1 MALLDTNPLAQL
13 FGQEQY
19 GQMKNEA
26 LNMGALNAIAQLL
39 AASGGQ
45 ARPVGTGQA
54 IGQALLGGYQ
64 GYQSSM
70 DKSLNEMLKA
80 TQISEMIRKQKE
92 NQQLKQL
99 YASAAIPQ
107 YEVTAPAVV
116 PQGQTLYDEMGQL
129 TYGST
134 PEQKKLTGYTYDI
147 NKIAPVLASIGRWD
161 ELANIEKALP
171 ILGGATMKMADVPS
185 QVKEAVSVL
194 GIKDEG
200 GRLKTPDKFNDE
212 DRTRVQNYIEK
223 SDLNKAPKVNTAD
236 PTAVTQ
242 AAQGNLKDFNTLI
255 KGKREAASRYTNMVS
270 AYKDKA
276 NPSTDSA
283 LVYGL
288 AKIYDPEGAV
298 QQGDIKTITGR
309 ASIPDYVVGLAQ
321 TLNRGGTL
329 TPSQR
334 ENIMATAYN
343 IVKSTSKQVQS
354 DVDIYRSFAKDFKAD
369 PNQIKNPFE
378 NLEHPDEL
386 PFTIGGKRIIAKK
399 GKDGGYYIQRGN
411 DYYKVS
417 D

>member
-92 NQQLKQL
+92 AQQLKQL

-107 YEVTAPAVV
+107 YETTPAVV
-116 PQGQTLYDEMGQL
+116 PEGQTLYDEMGMP
-129 TYGST
+129 TYGAT

-147 NKIAPVLASIGRWD
+147 NKIAPVLAGMGRFD

-171 ILGGATMKMADVPS
+171 VLGGATMKMADVPS

-200 GRLKTPDKFNDE
+200 GRLKTPDKFTDE
-212 DRTRVQNYIEK
+212 DRTRVQGYIEK

-236 PTAVTQ
+236 PTAVAQ
-242 AAQGNLKDFNTLI
+242 AASGNVKDFNAQT
-255 KGKREAASRYTNMVS
+255 KDMREVSRRYSGMVT
-270 AYKDKA
+270 AWKDKA
-276 NPSTDSA
+276 NPATDST
-283 LVYGL
+283 LIYGL
-288 AKIYDPEGAV
+288 AKIYDPAGAV
-298 QQGDIKTITGR
+298 QQGDINTIKGKS
-309 ASIPDYVVGLAQ
+309 SIPQSLVGLAQ
-321 TLNRGGTL
+321 QVDRGGSL
-329 TPSQR
+329 TPQQR
-334 ENIMATAYN
+334 DNIMSTAYN
-343 IVKSTSKQVQS
+343 MVNTYSKTVQN
-354 DVDIYRSFAKDFKAD
+354 DVDTYKSFAKSFGAD
-369 PNQIKNPFE
+369 PNQIKSPFE
-378 NLEHPDEL
+378 NLEKPDYL
-386 PFTIGGKRIIAKK
+386 YFTIGGKQVKANK
-399 GKDGGYYIQRGN
+399 GKDGGYYVQRGN

>member
-54 IGQALLGGYQ
+54 IGQALLGGYS

-92 NQQLKQL
+92 TQQLKQL

-107 YEVTAPAVV
+107 YENTQASPTYEGEDYAMG
-116 PQGQTLYDEMGQL
+116 GQR
-129 TYGST
+129 
-134 PEQKKLTGYTYDI
+134 LTGYTYDI
-147 NKIAPVLASIGRWD
+147 NKIAPVLAGMGRFD

-171 ILGGATMKMADVPS
+171 VLGGATMKMADVPS

-200 GRLKTPDKFNDE
+200 GRLKTPDKFTDE
-212 DRTRVQNYIEK
+212 DRTRVQTYIEK
-223 SDLNKAPKVNTAD
+223 SDLKKAPKVNTAD
-236 PTAVTQ
+236 PTAVAQ
-242 AAQGNLKDFNTLI
+242 AQAGNVKDFQAQT
-255 KGKREAASRYTNMVS
+255 KDMREVGRRYSGMVS
-270 AYKDKA
+270 AWKDKA
-276 NPSTDSA
+276 NPATDST
-283 LVYGL
+283 LIYGL
-288 AKIYDPEGAV
+288 AKIYDPAGAV
-298 QQGDIKTITGR
+298 QQGDINTIKGKS
-309 ASIPDYVVGLAQ
+309 SIPQALVGLAQ
-321 TLNRGGTL
+321 QVDRGGSL
-329 TPSQR
+329 TPQQR
-334 ENIMATAYN
+334 DNIMSTAYN
-343 IVKSTSKQVQS
+343 MVNTYSKTVQNE
-354 DVDIYRSFAKDFKAD
+354 VDTYRSFAKSFGAD
-369 PNQIKNPFE
+369 PNQIKSPFE
-378 NLEHPDEL
+378 NLEKPDYL
-386 PFTIGGKRIIAKK
+386 YFTIAGKQVKANK

>member
-39 AASGGQ
+39 AASGPQ

-70 DKSLNEMLKA
+70 DKNLNEMLKA
-80 TQISEMIRKQKE
+80 TQISEMVRKQNE
-92 NQQLKQL
+92 TQQLKKL
-99 YASAAIPQ
+99 YASAA
-107 YEVTAPAVV
+107 
-116 PQGQTLYDEMGQL
+116 
-129 TYGST
+129 T
-134 PEQKKLTGYTYDI
+134 PEYTFGAGQEGPTKELTGYSYDI
-147 NKIAPVLASIGRWD
+147 NKIAPILAGMGRFD

-171 ILGGATMKMADVPS
+171 MLGGATMKMSDVPS

-200 GRLKTPDKFNDE
+200 GRLKTPDKFTDE
-212 DRTRVQNYIEK
+212 DRTRVQGYIEK

-270 AYKDKA
+270 AFKDKA

-283 LVYGL
+283 LIYGL

-321 TLNRGGTL
+321 TVNRGGTL

-343 IVKSTSKQVQS
+343 IVSSTSKQVQS

-378 NLEHPDEL
+378 NIEHPDEL
-386 PFTIGGKRIIAKK
+386 PFTIAGNRVMAKK

-411 DYYKVS
+411 QFYKVS
-417 D
+417 N